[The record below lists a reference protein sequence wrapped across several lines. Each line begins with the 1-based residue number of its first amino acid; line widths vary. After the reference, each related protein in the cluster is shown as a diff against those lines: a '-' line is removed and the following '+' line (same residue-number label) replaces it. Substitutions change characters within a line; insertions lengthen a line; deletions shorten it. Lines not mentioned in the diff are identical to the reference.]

1 MRKNGL
7 ILNFT
12 PTGMIP
18 TKAMTPHVPVTPSEI
33 IEDALTCA
41 EFGANIVHLHARD
54 EAGVPT
60 YRREVYE
67 EIILGI
73 RKERGDLIIGVSC
86 SGRTFAEYEK
96 RSEVLDLHGDA
107 KPDMASLTLSSLN
120 FNKIASIN
128 APDTI
133 MKLASKMLEKNI
145 KPELEIFDVGMVNY
159 AHYLIKKGLLT
170 PPFYCNVL
178 LGNIAC
184 SQAKPLHLGL
194 ILEELPENRM
204 VTLGGVGDF
213 QHPMNVVGLVWADGV
228 RVGLEDNVYFDE
240 ERTKLATN
248 ADLVRRV
255 ADHARNLGKR
265 FAAPS
270 ELRERLGL
278 SPIRA

>member
-1 MRKNGL
+1 MDL
-7 ILNFT
+7 IINLA
-12 PTGMIP
+12 PIGMIP
-18 TKAMTPHVPVTPSEI
+18 TRKMTPHVPVTVEEI
-33 IEDALTCA
+33 VEDVHEAWEIGITM
-41 EFGANIVHLHARD
+41 VHLHARD
-54 EAGVPT
+54 EESGEPT
-60 YRREVYE
+60 YRADVYAR
-67 EIILGI
+67 IIEGI
-73 RKERGDLIIGVSC
+73 RRFTRDLVVCVST
-86 SGRTFAEYEK
+86 SGRTFRELEQRAAPL
-96 RSEVLDLHGDA
+96 SLDGDC

-278 SPIRA
+278 SPMRA